1 MLFHIEQRPNAE
13 AEAKEEEEEEEEE
26 EEKEANGEA
35 GSDQNRDPNVK
46 VPETTMKPKLKS
58 ILGAFPLHSIL
69 VVTQLFS
76 P

>member
-13 AEAKEEEEEEEEE
+13 AEAKEEEEEEEE

-35 GSDQNRDPNVK
+35 GSDQNRDPNVN
-46 VPETTMKPKLKS
+46 EMMKPKLKS
-58 ILGAFPLHSIL
+58 ILGAFPLLSIL